1 MIENANSLII
11 EGVHLMEDLVSSFR
25 MAAATDVEILA
36 KELFTSVAVHIH
48 IRQFL
53 RAEHTEEVPCAI
65 AGYKIVSIGVNTQG
79 APASEPCLLTGQG
92 QMSLDLAMYSASSR
106 LIHATNL

>member
-1 MIENANSLII
+1 MTPARTASAVRTVPAFFSISARTFCFSEVRFISRVIENANSLII

-65 AGYKIVSIGVNTQG
+65 T
-79 APASEPCLLTGQG
+79 
-92 QMSLDLAMYSASSR
+92 R
-106 LIHATNL
+106 

>member
-1 MIENANSLII
+1 MTPARTAGAVRTVPAFFSISARTFCLSEVRFVTRVIENANPLII
-11 EGVHLMEDLVSSFR
+11 EGVHLMEDLIPSFR
-25 MAAATDVEILA
+25 MAAATYIEILT

-65 AGYKIVSIGVNTQG
+65 T
-79 APASEPCLLTGQG
+79 
-92 QMSLDLAMYSASSR
+92 R
-106 LIHATNL
+106 

>member
-1 MIENANSLII
+1 MTPARTAGAVRTVPAFFSISARTFRLSEVRFVTRVIENANPLII
-11 EGVHLMEDLVSSFR
+11 EWVHLMEDLIPSFR
-25 MAAATDVEILA
+25 MAAATYIEILT

-65 AGYKIVSIGVNTQG
+65 T
-79 APASEPCLLTGQG
+79 
-92 QMSLDLAMYSASSR
+92 R
-106 LIHATNL
+106 